1 MAADVKSLNI
11 DELTGLVNLYPWFGL
26 ARKELCARMA
36 AISGSNWGE
45 EQFADAALYVVSREK
60 IFNIFRDSHKADYS
74 DKDALTLVKAYVETP
89 KAEEGGYKRTVR
101 VVGDRKSVV

>member
-45 EQFADAALYVVSREK
+45 EQFADISIKQAKTGNKKARQTLSRGK
-60 IFNIFRDSHKADYS
+60 RYS
-74 DKDALTLVKAYVETP
+74 IYSETP
-89 KAEEGGYKRTVR
+89 IRQTIQTR
-101 VVGDRKSVV
+101 MP